1 MNKKVV
7 KSFASLMVIGLFLTL
22 ILMPSCNKNTDCI
35 AVVSII
41 DTGGNPVAGATVTLF
56 KTNVTQY
63 NGVTANVTQT
73 QVSDGSGGTTFTFA
87 LPAVLDITAVTKTK
101 SGKGQISLQVGETV
115 QQTIRV
121 SN

>member
-1 MNKKVV
+1 MRNKVV
-7 KSFASLMVIGLFLTL
+7 KSFGVLIVAGLFLTV
-22 ILMPSCNKNTDCI
+22 ILTPSCSKNQNCT

-73 QVSDGSGGTTFTFA
+73 QISDGSGSTTFTFA
-87 LPAVLDITAVTKTK
+87 LPAVLDITATTTTK
-101 SGKGQISLQVGETV
+101 SGKGEISLQVGETV
-115 QQTIRV
+115 TQTVRV
-121 SN
+121 